1 MKRYK
6 DCKIISSEGLSIS
19 QILEVV
25 EQSARVKS
33 YKTER
38 NSCLRI
44 DDTVMVYFR
53 KPELP
58 YSRII
63 VSGSQRENSV
73 YVVNVIPMPESGV
86 THIDIDVYN

>member
-44 DDTVMVYFR
+44 DDTVMVF
-53 KPELP
+53 LGNQ
-58 YSRII
+58 SCHIL
-63 VSGSQRENSV
+63 
-73 YVVNVIPMPESGV
+73 ESSCQA
-86 THIDIDVYN
+86 HNEKILCML